1 MFDFDDV
8 YEIGAEI
15 AVGSITGAAGAKIG
29 EKIVGFVTDNE
40 IAKNISSIIGAGV
53 GASIGVDFVDSLFND
68 E

>member
-29 EKIVGFVTDNE
+29 EKIVGSVTDNE
-40 IAKNISSIIGAGV
+40 IAKGVGSFIGAGV
-53 GASIGVDFVDSLFND
+53 DASVGVDFVDSIFDD

>member
-15 AVGSITGAAGAKIG
+15 AVGSITGVAGAKIG
-29 EKIVGFVTDNE
+29 EKIVGSVTDNE
-40 IAKNISSIIGAGV
+40 LAKDVGSFIGAGV
-53 GASIGVDFVDSLFND
+53 GASVGVDFVDLIFDD